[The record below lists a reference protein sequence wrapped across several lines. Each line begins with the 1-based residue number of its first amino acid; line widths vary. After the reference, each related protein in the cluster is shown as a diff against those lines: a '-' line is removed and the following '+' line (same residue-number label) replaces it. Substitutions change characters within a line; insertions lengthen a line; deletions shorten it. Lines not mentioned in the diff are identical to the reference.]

1 MERQFQIE
9 TVIVS
14 CLFFLEKIHVLFEN
28 ASAKTSDQEQEI
40 SDVMARPFH
49 HKQSANVPYKDLVLL
64 TYNYRKL
71 TLN

>member
-1 MERQFQIE
+1 MFYL
-9 TVIVS
+9 T
-14 CLFFLEKIHVLFEN
+14 HVAHMFEN

-40 SDVMARPFH
+40 SDVKARPFH